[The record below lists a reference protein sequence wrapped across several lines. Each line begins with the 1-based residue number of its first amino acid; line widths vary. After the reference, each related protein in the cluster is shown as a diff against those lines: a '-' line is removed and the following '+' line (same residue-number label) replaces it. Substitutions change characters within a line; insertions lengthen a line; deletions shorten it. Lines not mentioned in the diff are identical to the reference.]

1 MIQAHQQTTTIDS
14 WPYYEFEDFIKYLN
28 ERSEEEKKAREE
40 EEKKQSKGQNSNN
53 QYNNMMKNA
62 SNYKMPNFNM
72 PR

>member
-28 ERSEEEKKAREE
+28 ERSEE